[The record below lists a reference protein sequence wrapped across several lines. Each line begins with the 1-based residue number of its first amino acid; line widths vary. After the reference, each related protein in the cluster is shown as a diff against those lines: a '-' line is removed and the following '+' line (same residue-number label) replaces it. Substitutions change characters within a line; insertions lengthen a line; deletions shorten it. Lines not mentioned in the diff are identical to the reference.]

1 MDNDD
6 PFQTHNHNLNEAP
19 RYKPPRARGI
29 RRGEEQPPLLLLSC
43 VPLCLFLLVALVF
56 MLLWHVPGTSV
67 TVALACFIG
76 SVLTTGQSSTATKD
90 SPSALRDTFP
100 LAMCLFGVVLGT
112 MSGVYAYEALTA
124 QFYSAALGQS
134 YSRVLACSPAAA
146 YADAGKIHFA
156 DSSEVNVTMS
166 LGFQNRNTYCVA
178 PIVDNSSAQ
187 TRRIDFWAVGINCC
201 ESGNKFECGSTRKS
215 VAKGGIRAPPDGFFI
230 KSGQEFKHA
239 IEQAS
244 AIHNLVVEKDPIL
257 LAWDADPTLGQNAS
271 LLAAI
276 GVVILHAALFALF
289 TFAVLAATV
298 LLSGTARGSG
308 LPK

>member
-1 MDNDD
+1 M
-6 PFQTHNHNLNEAP
+6 PVSFG
-19 RYKPPRARGI
+19 R
-29 RRGEEQPPLLLLSC
+29 SC
-43 VPLCLFLLVALVF
+43 IHALVACARNLRNSCIG
-56 MLLWHVPGTSV
+56 MLHWKRSHDWSIKYGNQGFS
-67 TVALACFIG
+67 IR
-76 SVLTTGQSSTATKD
+76 TTGYIST
-90 SPSALRDTFP
+90 SNVPI
-100 LAMCLFGVVLGT
+100 CVVLGT